1 MSRAILVYGES
12 GSGKT
17 TSLRTLDPKTTLI
30 IDADRKGLSWRGWR
44 KSYNTAN
51 KNYIQSSDVAVI
63 MNYLT
68 RVNEGDLKHIK
79 VVVIDTLNMCM
90 IDSEMSRMQE
100 KNFDKWADLAW
111 SVWGLLTNIHLYRE
125 DLTIVCMAH
134 AQTDRDDNGY
144 MFTHMKT
151 SGRKLDK
158 LVPESKFTTVLLAK
172 GGGGRYTFVTQA
184 DHSTAKSPMGC
195 FDKEIENDMAAVIA
209 ALKEYEGEDAEDK
222 ENKEEVK

>member
-1 MSRAILVYGES
+1 MSRAVLVYGES

-63 MNYLT
+63 TNYLT
-68 RVNEGDLKHIK
+68 RVNDGDLKHIK

-90 IDSEMSRMQE
+90 IDSEMSRIQE

-134 AQTDRDDNGY
+134 AQTDRDNNGY

-172 GGGGRYTFVTQA
+172 GGGGHYTFVTQA

-195 FDKEIENDMAAVIA
+195 FDKEIENDMSAVIA
-209 ALKEYEGEDAEDK
+209 ALKEYEGEDAETH
-222 ENKEEVK
+222 KEEAQ